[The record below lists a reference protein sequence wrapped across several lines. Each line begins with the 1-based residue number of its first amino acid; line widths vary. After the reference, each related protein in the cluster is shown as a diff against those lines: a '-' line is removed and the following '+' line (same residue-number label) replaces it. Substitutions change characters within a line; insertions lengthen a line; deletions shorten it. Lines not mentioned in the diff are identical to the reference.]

1 MSLILADAG
10 HSGFYLLSVPERVA
24 HDLDK
29 YKSDFYAWLN
39 DGDEGHGFRQ
49 DVNARKRGFDGKPLW
64 GIYYYGGYEDRS
76 GAAVFVRWLNNV
88 VLKDSGEKA
97 VILPRMELY

>member
-29 YKSDFYAWLN
+29 YRSDFYAWLN
-39 DGDEGHGFRQ
+39 DGQEGHGFRP
-49 DVNARKRGFDGKPLW
+49 DANARKRG
-64 GIYYYGGYEDRS
+64 IYYYDGYEDRN
-76 GAAVFVRWLNNV
+76 GAAVFVRWLNDV
-88 VLKDSGEKA
+88 VLRDSGEKA
-97 VILPRMELY
+97 AILPRMELY